1 MDKTEHDFHEECKKV
16 GIKDPSRLKFTFK
29 HYLAVFVEMTKSGK
43 EQIKVKEYH
52 RAVGGGEYKVAKV
65 AYKLFTTQSEKSEHA
80 GTPPP
85 HWYQQFVASTAGF
98 AQGLWNE
105 ISTEIQREVEE
116 RVQVSEAARNKAERE
131 QASTEEYLEEVIAEK
146 QELEIAI
153 EEFAGYRERN
163 EELHHELKDLTRD
176 KQTIE
181 EKLSE
186 AIEEVNFLRLQ
197 LPELQELKIH
207 TTRLETELEFRAQQ
221 VSDLKS
227 TLELFG
233 NLKTIPDSPS
243 TENHAQNVLNEEEFD
258 S

>member
-29 HYLAVFVEMTKSGK
+29 HYLAVFVEMTKNGK
-43 EQIKVKEYH
+43 VPIKVKEYH

-65 AYKLFTTQSEKSEHA
+65 AYKLFTTQSETSEHA

-85 HWYQQFVASTAGF
+85 QWYQQFVASTAAF
-98 AQGLWNE
+98 AQGLWDE

-131 QASTEEYLEEVIAEK
+131 QACMEDYLEEVIAEK
-146 QELEIAI
+146 QELEITV

-163 EELHHELKDLTRD
+163 EELHHELKDLVRD
-176 KQTIE
+176 KQVIE
-181 EKLSE
+181 DKLSE
-186 AIEEVNFLRLQ
+186 AIEEVNFLRVQ
-197 LPELQELKIH
+197 MTELQSLRIQLAKV
-207 TTRLETELEFRAQQ
+207 ETELDFKTQQ
-221 VSDLKS
+221 VIELQATIGVFNNLRAVSDA
-227 TLELFG
+227 
-233 NLKTIPDSPS
+233 
-243 TENHAQNVLNEEEFD
+243 TENHSEHAVYQEECD

>member
-1 MDKTEHDFHEECKKV
+1 MDKTEHDFHDECKKV

-29 HYLAVFVEMTKSGK
+29 HYLAVFVEMTKNGT

-131 QASTEEYLEEVIAEK
+131 QASMEDYLEEVIAEK
-146 QELEIAI
+146 QELEITV

-163 EELHHELKDLTRD
+163 EEFHHELKDLTRD

-181 EKLSE
+181 DKLSE
-186 AIEEVNFLRLQ
+186 AIEEVNFLRVQ
-197 LPELQELKIH
+197 MTELQSLKIQ
-207 TTRLETELEFRAQQ
+207 LAKVETELDFKTQQ
-221 VSDLKS
+221 VM
-227 TLELFG
+227 ELQATIGVFN
-233 NLKTIPDSPS
+233 NLKAVSDV
-243 TENHAQNVLNEEEFD
+243 TENNSENAVNQEECD